1 MSSDGGDISPALL
14 YEDSQKVL
22 EETSHPCQNTNQ
34 YEYFGYPAA
43 SGPQF
48 GETSN

>member
-1 MSSDGGDISPALL
+1 MEEIYLL
-14 YEDSQKVL
+14 PFFTKTARKVL
-22 EETSHPCQNTNQ
+22 EETSHTCQNPNQ